1 MAATTR
7 RAEQDGNARWRLALS
22 QPRADYDRT
31 LMAWLANFDAHWHE
45 IADRYNERTR
55 RMFRYYL
62 SVCAGAFRA
71 RDLQLWQVV
80 YSHRRDGR
88 YDAPR

>member
-1 MAATTR
+1 
-7 RAEQDGNARWRLALS
+7 
-22 QPRADYDRT
+22 
-31 LMAWLANFDAHWHE
+31 
-45 IADRYNERTR
+45 
-55 RMFRYYL
+55 MFRLTLGL

-80 YSHRRDGR
+80 YSRGRPGR

>member
-1 MAATTR
+1 
-7 RAEQDGNARWRLALS
+7 
-22 QPRADYDRT
+22 
-31 LMAWLANFDAHWHE
+31 MAWLANFDAHWHE